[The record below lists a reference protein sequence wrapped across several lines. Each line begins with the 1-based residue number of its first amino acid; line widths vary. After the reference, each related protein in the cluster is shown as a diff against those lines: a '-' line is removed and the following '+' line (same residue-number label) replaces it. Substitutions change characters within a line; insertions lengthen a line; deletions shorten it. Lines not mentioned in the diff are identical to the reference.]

1 MEGEALHNFNAT
13 NADELSFLK
22 GDILKIINKDD
33 ENWYK
38 SELRGRYGFVPS
50 NYIAM
55 RPHDFYWGQI
65 SRQNATEVLKGT
77 NRKGCFL
84 LRDSESAPGEFSLS
98 VFQEGSVQH
107 FKVLTDGQAGKY
119 FLWTVKHNSI
129 NELIECH
136 KSKSLSRT
144 EDIFLTVN
152 VDKETKQPADAG
164 AAGEPAAEP
173 EPETVGQ
180 KAIAQYE
187 FVARDEQELSIKK
200 GDELYIVGQT
210 EPNWW
215 TGSMGGKTGLIPSN
229 YVKILGEE
237 D

>member
-1 MEGEALHNFNAT
+1 MEGDAQHNFNAT
-13 NADELSFLK
+13 NPDELSFLK
-22 GDILKIINKDD
+22 GDVLKIINKDD

-50 NYIAM
+50 NYISM
-55 RPHDFYWGQI
+55 RPHEWYWGQI
-65 SRQNATEVLKGT
+65 SRSRATEVLKRT
-77 NRKGCFL
+77 RTPGCYL

-98 VFQEGSVQH
+98 VFHEDNVQH

-144 EDIFLTVN
+144 EDIFLTVHF
-152 VDKETKQPADAG
+152 DKTTQQPAGG
-164 AAGEPAAEP
+164 APAATNAP
-173 EPETVGQ
+173 PKGKLAV
-180 KAIAQYE
+180 ASFDFA
-187 FVARDEQELSIKK
+187 ARDEQELSIKK
-200 GDELYIVGQT
+200 GDELYVIGQT

-215 TGSMGGKTGLIPSN
+215 EGSLNGKTGLIPSN
-229 YVKILGEE
+229 YVKILE
-237 D
+237 